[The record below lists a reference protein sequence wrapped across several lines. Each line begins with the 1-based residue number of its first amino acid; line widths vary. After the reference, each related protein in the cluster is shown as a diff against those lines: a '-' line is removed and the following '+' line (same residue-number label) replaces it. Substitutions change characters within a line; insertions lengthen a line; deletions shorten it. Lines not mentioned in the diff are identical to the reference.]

1 MRVFAVDNA
10 FGLEITDD
18 LFSQDGEVNI
28 LDFVNKNAVAA
39 MQAPQE
45 DLFGWIKQRALGEQ
59 QAQVQVQNI
68 NEVKIFPLM
77 FDGIWKNEESQQ
89 YADTYYLIQQGIPP
103 ENSELRL
110 KVWRDLLKVELCEFQ
125 ELRILKKKYASVYT
139 PRLSVYQNY
148 RDMIAAKQDCLAFK
162 QIDEDIGSYQFPKEY
177 LY

>member
-1 MRVFAVDNA
+1 MRGFAVDNA
-10 FGLEITDD
+10 FGLEISDD

-28 LDFVNKNAVAA
+28 LDFVNKNAAVAV
-39 MQAPQE
+39 QAPQ
-45 DLFGWIKQRALGEQ
+45 DALFSWIKQRALGEQ
-59 QAQVQVQNI
+59 QVQVQVQNI

-139 PRLSVYQNY
+139 PRLSVY
-148 RDMIAAKQDCLAFK
+148 
-162 QIDEDIGSYQFPKEY
+162 
-177 LY
+177 

>member
-1 MRVFAVDNA
+1 MTNA

-18 LFSQDGEVNI
+18 LFCQDGEVNI
-28 LDFVNKNAVAA
+28 LDFVNKYPVAA
-39 MQAPQE
+39 VRAPND
-45 DLFGWIKQRALGEQ
+45 DLLGWIKQRALGEQ
-59 QAQVQVQNI
+59 QQVQLPNI

-89 YADTYYLIQQGIPP
+89 YADTYYLVQQGIPP

-125 ELRILKKKYASVYT
+125 ELRVLKKKHASVYN

-162 QIDEDIGSYQFPKEY
+162 QIDEDISSYQFPKEY
-177 LY
+177 LH

>member
-1 MRVFAVDNA
+1 
-10 FGLEITDD
+10 
-18 LFSQDGEVNI
+18 
-28 LDFVNKNAVAA
+28 
-39 MQAPQE
+39 MQAPQ
-45 DLFGWIKQRALGEQ
+45 DALFSWIKQRALGEQ
-59 QAQVQVQNI
+59 QVQVQVQNI

-139 PRLSVYQNY
+139 PRLSVY
-148 RDMIAAKQDCLAFK
+148 
-162 QIDEDIGSYQFPKEY
+162 
-177 LY
+177 